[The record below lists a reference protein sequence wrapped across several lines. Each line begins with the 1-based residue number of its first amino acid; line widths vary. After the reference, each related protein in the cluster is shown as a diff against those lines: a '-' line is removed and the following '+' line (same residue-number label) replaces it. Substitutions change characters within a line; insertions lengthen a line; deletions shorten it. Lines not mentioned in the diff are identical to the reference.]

1 MRKIVENRKSPADP
15 ALRELWER
23 LDRGKERIAVG
34 GLEGS
39 ARAFLVAILFRRLHL
54 PLVVVSPT
62 EKEAE
67 ACVRD
72 LSLFLGEGQAA
83 LLPSWDL
90 LTTDMFAFQ
99 RETELARME
108 FFHRIAY
115 GEPAVLVIP
124 VRALMQKVVPR
135 AVLEGY
141 VEWISVG
148 DLRERDELVRKLT
161 EGGYVRVTLVEG
173 KGEFSVRGNM
183 VDLFPPSA
191 VHPFRMEFFGDEL
204 ESIREFDESTQRSL
218 RELAEFMLFPAREV
232 ILTPERRERAVRNI
246 RRRSNELELPRAVKD
261 KLAEMI
267 ATGLGSAVNPLFHS
281 LFYDSGGNG
290 ERPDHQG
297 SGETDSK
304 AVREAGMKGMAVG
317 THLGDRGLGTLFD
330 YLPNAVLLVLDDPL
344 AIAQAEE
351 KIENDL
357 DRFLLKAQDQQ
368 RFHLEKEA
376 AYLTAAEVLERR
388 QGMRQLRLE
397 GLSLGT
403 GDESQLPIRFHP
415 QPDIAVGAAVQTEAE
430 EAGLLGLLTEKIR
443 SWLGEGNR
451 VVFICGGQECMQ
463 RMGQLFT
470 RYDLP
475 IRKWTGAFLDAIEE
489 DGLSGV
495 LLLLEGRI
503 GGGFHLPAMGL
514 VVLSEEE
521 IFGRKVLRR
530 RARPAREGY
539 FLKSFGELSEGDFVV
554 HTEQGIGRYRG
565 LQKLTAGGVENDFLL
580 IEYQDNDRLYLPVE
594 RIDQIQR
601 YIGPDGFVPKVD
613 KLGGTSWET
622 VKERVKKSVRDV
634 AEELVSI
641 YAAREVMSRE
651 AFSAPDRIY
660 DEFCAAFEFEE
671 TPDQAKAIE
680 EIHQDMNGGKPMDRL
695 ICGDAGFGKTEV
707 AMRASLRAALDGKQV
722 AVLVPTTILAEQH
735 YQTFA
740 GRLKPY
746 PIRVEVLNRFR
757 TKAEQKEILAGLAK
771 GAVDMVIGT
780 HRLLQKD
787 VAFRNL
793 GLVIIDEEQ
802 RFGVTHKEKLKKLRT
817 LVDVLT
823 LTATP
828 IPRTLH
834 LSLVG
839 LRDLSIINTAPE
851 NRLPVKTHVLEFDEE
866 VIADAIRCE
875 LARGGQVFFLHDRV
889 RSIYTMA
896 RLVRKLVPE
905 AQVGVVHGQMKPTEI
920 EEAMARFI
928 RREDNV
934 LVCTTIIGAGLDIP
948 SANTII
954 INRADRFG
962 LAQLYQIRG
971 RVGRSKEEAAAYLLV
986 PKGAMLSRDAQK
998 RLQVIMDFTE
1008 PGSGFRIA
1016 SNDLEIRGAG
1026 SLLGIS
1032 QSGHVSA
1039 VGYELYTEL
1048 MEKAIREIKG
1058 EPAPEEEPR
1067 PEIHLGLPAF
1077 IPEAYM
1083 DDEHQRLVTY
1093 KKVSLAASDEEL
1105 AAIRA
1110 ELLDCYGPIPP
1121 EVENLFAVIGIRNL
1135 LKGLKGKRMGYD
1147 GKLMSIFLQEKS
1159 PVDPRRIIELYRR
1172 KVRGVKLTPDHK
1184 LTIPMPGLEGAE
1196 ILTRAKE
1203 LLRELRG

>member
-1 MRKIVENRKSPADP
+1 MRPSVRKIVEIKSNPGDP
-15 ALRELWER
+15 ALRELLER
-23 LDRGKERIAVG
+23 LGRGEERIAVG
-34 GLEGS
+34 GLEGA
-39 ARAFLVAILFRRLHL
+39 ARAFVIALLFRHLHR
-54 PLVVVSPT
+54 PLIVIVPT

-72 LSLFLGEGQAA
+72 LSLFLGEDQAF
-83 LLPSWDL
+83 LLPPWDL

-99 RETELARME
+99 RETELARLE
-108 FFHRIAY
+108 VFHRLAY
-115 GEPAVLVIP
+115 GGPAVVVIP
-124 VRALMQKVVPR
+124 IRALMQKVIPR
-135 AVLEGY
+135 EILEGY
-141 VEWISVG
+141 VGWVSVG
-148 DLRERDELVRKLT
+148 DCHERDEFVRRLT
-161 EGGYVRVTLVEG
+161 EGGYGRVTLVEG
-173 KGEFSVRGNM
+173 KGEFSVRGN
-183 VDLFPPSA
+183 VIDLFPPPA
-191 VHPFRMEFFGDEL
+191 DHPYRLEFFGDEL
-204 ESIREFDESTQRSL
+204 ESIRSFDEATQRSL
-218 RELAEFMLFPAREV
+218 TELAEFRLFPAREV
-232 ILTPERRERAVRNI
+232 ILTPSRRERAVRNI

-281 LFYDSGGNG
+281 LFYDAAGNDD
-290 ERPDHQG
+290 P
-297 SGETDSK
+297 
-304 AVREAGMKGMAVG
+304 
-317 THLGDRGLGTLFD
+317 GDQGLGTLFD
-330 YLPNAVLLVLDDPL
+330 YLPAGGLLVLDDPL
-344 AIAQAEE
+344 AIALAQER
-351 KIENDL
+351 IENDL
-357 DRFLLKAQDQQ
+357 DRFILKAHDGE

-376 AYLTAAEVLERR
+376 AYLTSAEVSGRLQE
-388 QGMRQLRLE
+388 MRQLHLS

-403 GDESQLPIRFHP
+403 GDDDRHLIHFYLER
-415 QPDIAVGAAVQTEAE
+415 DIALGEAIRTEAE
-430 EAGLLGLLTEKIR
+430 EAGLLMPLAEKIQG
-443 SWLGEGNR
+443 WLGEGKR
-451 VVFICGGQECMQ
+451 VVFVCGGQECMQ
-463 RMGQLFT
+463 RTGQLLA

-475 IRKWTGAFLDAIEE
+475 VRKEAGPFLEGLETDCLPGA
-489 DGLSGV
+489 
-495 LLLLEGRI
+495 LLLREGRI
-503 GGGFHLPAMGL
+503 SGGFHLPGMNL

-521 IFGRKVLRR
+521 IFGKKVLRR
-530 RARPAREGY
+530 RVRPAREGY
-539 FLKSFGELSEGDFVV
+539 FLKSFGELGEGDFVV
-554 HTEQGIGRYRG
+554 HTEHGIGRYRG
-565 LQKLTAGGVENDFLL
+565 LQKLTAGGIENDFLL
-580 IEYQDNDRLYLPVE
+580 IEYQENDRLYLPVD

-622 VKERVKKSVRDV
+622 VKERVKKSVREV

-641 YAAREVMSRE
+641 YAAREVMNRE
-651 AFSAPDRIY
+651 AFAAPDRIY
-660 DEFCAAFEFEE
+660 DEFCASFEFEE

-680 EIHQDMNGGKPMDRL
+680 EIHLDMDGGKPMDRL

-735 YQTFA
+735 HQTFS

-757 TKAEQKEILAGLAK
+757 TKAEQKEILDGLAR
-771 GAVDMVIGT
+771 GTVDIVIGT

-787 VAFRNL
+787 VTFRNL

-802 RFGVTHKEKLKKLRT
+802 RFGVSHKEKLKKLRT

-839 LRDLSIINTAPE
+839 IRDLSIINTAPE
-851 NRLPVKTHVLEFDEE
+851 DRLPVKTHVLEFNEE
-866 VIADAIRCE
+866 VIADAIRRE
-875 LARGGQVFFLHDRV
+875 LARNGQVFFLHDRV
-889 RSIYTMA
+889 RSIFTMA
-896 RLVRKLVPE
+896 RLVQKLVPE
-905 AQVGVVHGQMKPTEI
+905 AQVGVVHGRMKPTEI
-920 EEAMARFI
+920 EGAMARFV

-934 LVCTTIIGAGLDIP
+934 LVCTSIIGSGLDIP
-948 SANTII
+948 TANTII

-971 RVGRSKEEAAAYLLV
+971 RVGRSKEEASAYLLV

-1048 MEKAIREIKG
+1048 MDKAIREIKG
-1058 EPAPEEEPR
+1058 EPAPEEEVR
-1067 PEIHLGLPAF
+1067 PEIHLGIPAF

-1083 DDEHQRLVTY
+1083 ADEHRRLVTY
-1093 KKVSLAASDEEL
+1093 KRVSLASTDEEL
-1105 AAIRA
+1105 CGIRD
-1110 ELLDCYGPIPP
+1110 ELLDCYGLVPL
-1121 EVENLFAVIGIRNL
+1121 EVENLLAVIGIRNL
-1135 LKGLKGKRMGYD
+1135 LKTLKGKKMGYD
-1147 GKLMSIFLQEKS
+1147 GKAMSVFLQEKS
-1159 PVDPRRIIELYRR
+1159 PVDPVRIIEMYRR
-1172 KVRGVKLTPDHK
+1172 KVRGVQLSPDLK
-1184 LTIPMPGLEGAE
+1184 LTIPMPGLAGSAV
-1196 ILTRAKE
+1196 LTRARE
-1203 LLRELRG
+1203 LLQELRG